1 MTRAEAELHSI
12 RTTIEAYNNI
22 LKTMDLSEEKRKEIE
37 EKIIALGGIRDRILS
52 ETSNY
57 GLKWENL

>member
-12 RTTIEAYNNI
+12 RTSIEAYNNI

-37 EKIIALGGIRDRILS
+37 DKISALGGIRDRILS

>member
-12 RTTIEAYNNI
+12 RTSIEAYNNI
-22 LKTMDLSEEKRKEIE
+22 LNTMDLSDEKRKEIE
-37 EKIIALGGIRDRILS
+37 EKIKVLGSIRDRILS

-57 GLKWENL
+57 GL